1 MSEHV
6 TAKHSK
12 SEHHKA
18 EHDKPEPGLT
28 KPLYNNVGGD
38 VHDAPSADQ
47 VREHS
52 PRGTAEAAAKA
63 GEGPFEGAAG
73 ALDPMQTSG
82 DRLATPVER
91 TRP

>member
-1 MSEHV
+1 MSEH
-6 TAKHSK
+6 APSKHDE
-12 SEHHKA
+12 SEADKA
-18 EHDKPEPGLT
+18 EYDKPEPGLT
-28 KPLYNNVGGD
+28 KPLYNNVGGN
-38 VHDAPSADQ
+38 VTDAPSADQ

-52 PRGTAEAAAKA
+52 PRGTAEAEAKA

-82 DRLATPVER
+82 DRLNTPVER